1 MGLSKSERRVAIW
14 VGVGIGVAVS
24 SMLVRV
30 ALQKKNEQ
38 MSNLPGN
45 YDSLRTAVGGKPFPT
60 VPAELRERFSNA
72 LVVHYEGNASEHPPY
87 VKNWVIESAGSFRSE
102 RLFVL
107 VEEESASEG
116 NGTSEEEPVFRYFR
130 ASEAQVTLK
139 SGVKADE
146 LKAVLDEERF
156 QVIGTN
162 SETGNPIVQFRDISP
177 QGIRKAIAEL
187 KGFAGL
193 VVSVSLSP
201 FPSPPRQIPHTESR

>member
-45 YDSLRTAVGGKPFPT
+45 FDSLRTAVGGKPFPS

-72 LVVHYEGNASEHPPY
+72 VVVHYEGNASGQPST

-107 VEEESASEG
+107 VEESTGEG
-116 NGTSEEEPVFRYFR
+116 HGTSEEEPAFRFFR

-139 SGVKADE
+139 SGVEADD

-162 SETGNPIVQFRDISP
+162 SQNGNPIVQFRDISP
-177 QGIRKAIAEL
+177 PGIRKALAEL

-193 VVSVSLSP
+193 VDSASLSP
-201 FPSPPRQIPHTESR
+201 FPPPPREISHTESR

>member
-45 YDSLRTAVGGKPFPT
+45 FDSLRTAVGGKPFPS
-60 VPAELRERFSNA
+60 VPTELRERFSNA
-72 LVVHYEGNASEHPPY
+72 VVVHYEGNASGHPSP

-107 VEEESASEG
+107 VEESTGEG
-116 NGTSEEEPVFRYFR
+116 NGTSEEEPPFRFHR

-139 SGVKADE
+139 LGVQADD

-162 SETGNPIVQFRDISP
+162 SQNGNPIVQFRDISP
-177 QGIRKAIAEL
+177 PGIRKALAEL

-193 VVSVSLSP
+193 VDSAALSP
-201 FPSPPRQIPHTESR
+201 FPPPPRQISHTESR

>member
-45 YDSLRTAVGGKPFPT
+45 FDSLRTAVGGKPFPS
-60 VPAELRERFSNA
+60 VPAELKERFSNA
-72 LVVHYEGNASEHPPY
+72 VVVHYEGNASEHSSPA
-87 VKNWVIESAGSFRSE
+87 KNWVIESAGSFRSE

-107 VEEESASEG
+107 VEESTGEGDGASEK
-116 NGTSEEEPVFRYFR
+116 EPVFRYFR

-139 SGVKADE
+139 SGVKMDD
-146 LKAVLDEERF
+146 LKDVLDEERF
-156 QVIGTN
+156 QVIGAN
-162 SETGNPIVQFRDISP
+162 SQNGNPIVQFRDISP
-177 QGIRKAIAEL
+177 PGIRKAIAEL

-193 VVSVSLSP
+193 VDSASLSP
-201 FPSPPRQIPHTESR
+201 FPPPPRQVSHTESR

>member
-45 YDSLRTAVGGKPFPT
+45 FDSLSTAVGGKPFPF

-72 LVVHYEGNASEHPPY
+72 VVVHYEGNASEQPST

-107 VEEESASEG
+107 VEESTGEG
-116 NGTSEEEPVFRYFR
+116 HGTSEEEPAFRFFR

-139 SGVKADE
+139 SGVEADD

-162 SETGNPIVQFRDISP
+162 SQNGNPIVQFRDISP
-177 QGIRKAIAEL
+177 PGIRKALAEL

-193 VVSVSLSP
+193 VDSASLSP
-201 FPSPPRQIPHTESR
+201 FPPPPRQISHTESR

>member
-1 MGLSKSERRVAIW
+1 MAIW

-45 YDSLRTAVGGKPFPT
+45 FDSLRTAVGGKPFPS
-60 VPAELRERFSNA
+60 VPDELRERFSNA
-72 LVVHYEGNASEHPPY
+72 VVVHYEGNASGHPSP

-107 VEEESASEG
+107 VEESTGEG
-116 NGTSEEEPVFRYFR
+116 NGASEEEPTFRYFR
-130 ASEAQVTLK
+130 ASEAQVKLK
-139 SGVKADE
+139 SGVETDD
-146 LKAVLDEERF
+146 LKDVLDEERF

-162 SETGNPIVQFRDISP
+162 SQNGNPIVQFRDISP
-177 QGIRKAIAEL
+177 PGIRKAIAQL

-193 VVSVSLSP
+193 VSDASL
-201 FPSPPRQIPHTESR
+201 

>member
-45 YDSLRTAVGGKPFPT
+45 FDSLRTAVGGKPFPS
-60 VPAELRERFSNA
+60 VPTELRERFSNA
-72 LVVHYEGNASEHPPY
+72 VVVHYEGNATGHPSP

-107 VEEESASEG
+107 VEESTGEG
-116 NGTSEEEPVFRYFR
+116 HGTSEEEPPFRFHR

-139 SGVKADE
+139 LGVQADD

-162 SETGNPIVQFRDISP
+162 SQNGNPIVQFRDISP
-177 QGIRKAIAEL
+177 PGIRKALAEL

-193 VVSVSLSP
+193 VDSAALSP
-201 FPSPPRQIPHTESR
+201 FPPPPRQISHTESR

>member
-45 YDSLRTAVGGKPFPT
+45 FDSLRTAVGGKPFPS
-60 VPAELRERFSNA
+60 VPVELGERFSNA
-72 LVVHYEGNASEHPPY
+72 VVVYYEGNATGHPSP

-107 VEEESASEG
+107 VEEESTGEG
-116 NGTSEEEPVFRYFR
+116 NGASEEEPVFRYFR

-139 SGVKADE
+139 SGVETDDLE
-146 LKAVLDEERF
+146 AVLDEERF
-156 QVIGTN
+156 QLIGTN
-162 SETGNPIVQFRDISP
+162 SQNGNPIVQFRDISP
-177 QGIRKAIAEL
+177 PGIRKALAEL

-193 VVSVSLSP
+193 VDSASLSP
-201 FPSPPRQIPHTESR
+201 FPPPPRQISHTESR

>member
-45 YDSLRTAVGGKPFPT
+45 FDSLRTAVDGKPFPT

-72 LVVHYEGNASEHPPY
+72 VVVHYEGNTSGHSSPA
-87 VKNWVIESAGSFRSE
+87 KNWVIESAASFRSE

-107 VEEESASEG
+107 VEESTGEGDGASEK
-116 NGTSEEEPVFRYFR
+116 EPVFRYFR

-139 SGVKADE
+139 SGVKMDD
-146 LKAVLDEERF
+146 LKDVLDEERF
-156 QVIGTN
+156 QVIGAN
-162 SETGNPIVQFRDISP
+162 SQNGNPIVQFRDISP
-177 QGIRKAIAEL
+177 PGIRKAIAEL

-193 VVSVSLSP
+193 VDSASLSP
-201 FPSPPRQIPHTESR
+201 FPPPPRQVSHTESR

>member
-45 YDSLRTAVGGKPFPT
+45 FDSLRTAVGGKPFPS

-72 LVVHYEGNASEHPPY
+72 VVVHYEGNASGQPST

-107 VEEESASEG
+107 VEESTGEG
-116 NGTSEEEPVFRYFR
+116 NGTSEEEPAFRFFR

-139 SGVKADE
+139 SGVEADD

-162 SETGNPIVQFRDISP
+162 SQNGNPIVQFRDISP
-177 QGIRKAIAEL
+177 TGIRKAIAEL
-187 KGFAGL
+187 KGFAWL
-193 VVSVSLSP
+193 VDSASLSP
-201 FPSPPRQIPHTESR
+201 FPPPPRQISHTESR

>member
-1 MGLSKSERRVAIW
+1 M
-14 VGVGIGVAVS
+14 GIGVAVS

-45 YDSLRTAVGGKPFPT
+45 FDSLRTAVGGKPFPS

-72 LVVHYEGNASEHPPY
+72 VVVHYEGNASEQPST

-107 VEEESASEG
+107 VEESTGEG
-116 NGTSEEEPVFRYFR
+116 NGTSEEEPTFRFFR

-139 SGVKADE
+139 SGVQADDLE
-146 LKAVLDEERF
+146 AVLDEERF
-156 QVIGTN
+156 QLIGTN
-162 SETGNPIVQFRDISP
+162 SQNGNPIVQFRDISP
-177 QGIRKAIAEL
+177 PGIRKALAEL

-193 VVSVSLSP
+193 VDSASLSP
-201 FPSPPRQIPHTESR
+201 FPPPPRQISPTESR

>member
-45 YDSLRTAVGGKPFPT
+45 FDSLRTAVGGKPFPS

-72 LVVHYEGNASEHPPY
+72 VVVHYEDNASGHSSP
-87 VKNWVIESAGSFRSE
+87 VKSWVIESAGSFRSE

-107 VEEESASEG
+107 VKESTGEG
-116 NGTSEEEPVFRYFR
+116 SGTSEEEAAFRFFR
-130 ASEAQVTLK
+130 ASEAQVKLK
-139 SGVKADE
+139 SGVEADD

-162 SETGNPIVQFRDISP
+162 SQNGNPIVQFRDISP
-177 QGIRKAIAEL
+177 PGIRKAIAEL
-187 KGFAGL
+187 KGFAEL
-193 VVSVSLSP
+193 VDSASLSP
-201 FPSPPRQIPHTESR
+201 FPPPPRQISLTESR

>member
-45 YDSLRTAVGGKPFPT
+45 FDSLRTAVGGKPFPS
-60 VPAELRERFSNA
+60 VPTELRERFSNA
-72 LVVHYEGNASEHPPY
+72 VVVHYEGNASGHPSP

-107 VEEESASEG
+107 VEESTGEG
-116 NGTSEEEPVFRYFR
+116 NGTSEEEPPFRFHR

-139 SGVKADE
+139 LGVQADD

-162 SETGNPIVQFRDISP
+162 SQNGNPIVQFRDISP
-177 QGIRKAIAEL
+177 LGIRKALAEL

-193 VVSVSLSP
+193 VDSAALSP
-201 FPSPPRQIPHTESR
+201 FPPPPRQISHTESR

>member
-45 YDSLRTAVGGKPFPT
+45 FDSLRTAVGGKPFPS
-60 VPAELRERFSNA
+60 VPTELRERFPNA
-72 LVVHYEGNASEHPPY
+72 VVVHYEGNSSGYPSP
-87 VKNWVIESAGSFRSE
+87 VRNWVIESAGSFRSE

-107 VEEESASEG
+107 VEESTGEG
-116 NGTSEEEPVFRYFR
+116 NGSSEEEPIFRYFR
-130 ASEAQVTLK
+130 ASEAQVTL
-139 SGVKADE
+139 SPGVKTND
-146 LKAVLDEERF
+146 LKAVLAEESF

-162 SETGNPIVQFRDISP
+162 SQNGDLIVQFRDISP
-177 QGIRKAIAEL
+177 PGIRKAMAEL
-187 KGFAGL
+187 KGFASL
-193 VVSVSLSP
+193 VRAASPSP
-201 FPSPPRQIPHTESR
+201 FPPPPRQISHAESR

>member
-45 YDSLRTAVGGKPFPT
+45 FDSLRTAVGGKPFPS
-60 VPAELRERFSNA
+60 VPVELGERFSNA
-72 LVVHYEGNASEHPPY
+72 VVVHYESNATGHPSP

-107 VEEESASEG
+107 VEEESTGEG
-116 NGTSEEEPVFRYFR
+116 NGASEEEPVFRFFR

-139 SGVKADE
+139 SGVETDDLE
-146 LKAVLDEERF
+146 AVLDEERF
-156 QVIGTN
+156 QLIGTN
-162 SETGNPIVQFRDISP
+162 SQNGNPIVQFRDISP
-177 QGIRKAIAEL
+177 PGIRKALAEL

-193 VVSVSLSP
+193 VDSASLSP
-201 FPSPPRQIPHTESR
+201 FPPPPRQISHTESR

>member
-14 VGVGIGVAVS
+14 VGVAIGVAAS

-38 MSNLPGN
+38 MANLPGN
-45 YDSLRTAVGGKPFPT
+45 FDSLRTAVGGKPFPSIP
-60 VPAELRERFSNA
+60 VELGERFSNA
-72 LVVHYEGNASEHPPY
+72 VVVHYEGNASGQPST

-107 VEEESASEG
+107 VEESTGEG
-116 NGTSEEEPVFRYFR
+116 NGTSEEEPAFRFFR

-139 SGVKADE
+139 SGVQADDLE
-146 LKAVLDEERF
+146 AVLDEERF

-162 SETGNPIVQFRDISP
+162 SQTGNPIVQFRDISP
-177 QGIRKAIAEL
+177 PGIRKAIAEL

-193 VVSVSLSP
+193 VDSASLSP
-201 FPSPPRQIPHTESR
+201 FPPPPRQISHTESR

>member
-45 YDSLRTAVGGKPFPT
+45 FDSLRTAVGGKPFPS
-60 VPAELRERFSNA
+60 VPDELRERFSNA
-72 LVVHYEGNASEHPPY
+72 VVVHYEGNASGHPSP

-107 VEEESASEG
+107 VEESTGEG
-116 NGTSEEEPVFRYFR
+116 NGTSEEEPTFRYFR
-130 ASEAQVTLK
+130 ASEARVKLK
-139 SGVKADE
+139 SGVETDD
-146 LKAVLDEERF
+146 LKDVLDEERF

-162 SETGNPIVQFRDISP
+162 SQTGNPIVQFRDISP
-177 QGIRKAIAEL
+177 PGIRKAIAEL
-187 KGFAGL
+187 KGFSGL
-193 VVSVSLSP
+193 VSDASLAP
-201 FPSPPRQIPHTESR
+201 FPPPPRQISDTESR